1 LLNKPFLINNLTEKR
16 KENIMLIT
24 KNTVI
29 TDTSKKFEYF
39 VDVHVNGEYQVKRT
53 DLINNLTDV
62 IFISSSYADMLTFM
76 YGIQKAVLG

>member
-1 LLNKPFLINNLTEKR
+1 
-16 KENIMLIT
+16 MLIT